1 MSARRVI
8 AAAVLL
14 ALASGPARALAETP
28 SSDAPPRTET
38 CRQLNLDHSLFSRV
52 CIREATF
59 YTDVCRAIRT
69 FADLWQLPPDYFA
82 RLIWQES
89 RFDPNAMSGAGA
101 EGIAQFMPST
111 GRIRGVADAYD
122 PVEAL
127 AKSAEYLRFLQ
138 NKFGNLGLAAAAYNG
153 GEDRIARY
161 VAAGGYLP
169 AETLDYVEIVTGRAV
184 ETWLEPPETPADYA
198 LDKDVPFEIAC
209 YRMAAGRGIPSLQPP
224 LGPLQPWGVLLAQ
237 DFSRPVAVRHFE
249 RVRDAHASLVGEEK
263 LMLYRGRNP
272 SFGTALRYFAMIGR
286 DTREAAET
294 LCGKLRAAGAAC
306 IVRRN
311 Q

>member
-1 MSARRVI
+1 MPRFIEALAVAAAMWLLSWMPSASLAAPAPAVSSYCFDRELDDGRPRRNCIRLQAYTHDVCGVI
-8 AAAVLL
+8 ARDAEAA
-14 ALASGPARALAETP
+14 
-28 SSDAPPRTET
+28 
-38 CRQLNLDHSLFSRV
+38 H
-52 CIREATF
+52 
-59 YTDVCRAIRT
+59 
-69 FADLWQLPPDYFA
+69 LPIAYFA

-89 RFDPNAMSGAGA
+89 HFDANAISRAGA